1 MPGGCGG
8 LGGSGEGGGGGGG
21 GGGGLGEEGGGG
33 EGARRTTGTS
43 TERTERSVGGASTLT
58 PSALLSVGRGSAC
71 MALAAAA
78 MRLLGAVSVA
88 MMVSSTLPGSML
100 MLRRHRGAGQ
110 ASAWRRPASTARLS
124 RDSKSSTVPASLSCI
139 VTARPATRAILA
151 PGGMGDGGGGGG
163 GEGAGG
169 CGGLGGGG
177 GAGGPAGA
185 AARMSSATARHAT
198 SVPPRHFA
206 SFGLQAALRSR
217 RGACCLPKPPA
228 LRVVSTLG
236 GGGFGRLLACLG
248 TTLDGEGFGRL
259 TGTAC
264 VSP

>member
-1 MPGGCGG
+1 MT
-8 LGGSGEGGGGGGG
+8 
-21 GGGGLGEEGGGG
+21 
-33 EGARRTTGTS
+33 RTS
-43 TERTERSVGGASTLT
+43 TARTERSVGGASTLT
-58 PSALLSVGRGSAC
+58 PSARLSVGRGSAC

-88 MMVSSTLPGSML
+88 TTVSSVPGSVPGSSTL

-110 ASAWRRPASTARLS
+110 ASAWHRPASTPAWRSKASTPASTARLS

-185 AARMSSATARHAT
+185 AARMSSATARHTT

-248 TTLDGEGFGRL
+248 TALDGEGFGRL
-259 TGTAC
+259 TGAAC

>member
-8 LGGSGEGGGGGGG
+8 RGGRGEGGGGGGG

-33 EGARRTTGTS
+33 DGARRTTGTS
-43 TERTERSVGGASTLT
+43 TERTERSVGGASMVA
-58 PSALLSVGRGSAC
+58 PSARLSSGRGSARI
-71 MALAAAA
+71 ALAAAA

-88 MMVSSTLPGSML
+88 TTVSSTLPGSTA
-100 MLRRHRGAGQ
+100 MLRRHRGAEHS
-110 ASAWRRPASTARLS
+110 SAWRRPASTARLS

-139 VTARPATRAILA
+139 VTARPATCAILA

-177 GAGGPAGA
+177 GPGGPAGE
-185 AARMSSATARHAT
+185 AARMSSATARHAAT
-198 SVPPRHFA
+198 APPRQSA
-206 SFGLQAALRSR
+206 SFGLQAAPRSR
-217 RGACCLPKPPA
+217 RGACCLPKPA
-228 LRVVSTLG
+228 GLREVSLG

-248 TTLDGEGFGRL
+248 TTLDGEGLGRL
-259 TGTAC
+259 TGAAC